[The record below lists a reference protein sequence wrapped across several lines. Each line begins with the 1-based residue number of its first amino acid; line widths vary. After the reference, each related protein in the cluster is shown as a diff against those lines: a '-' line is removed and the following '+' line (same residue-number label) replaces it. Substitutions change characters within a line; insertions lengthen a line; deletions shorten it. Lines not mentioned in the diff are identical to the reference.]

1 MSLLE
6 RSLAIAHDMGFSSTA
21 FPLIGA
27 GVNKYPPMDVIKAI
41 LDACS
46 LFSQKDAA
54 LKRVIVVVREHD
66 KKNQQVCTSPL
77 NIE

>member
-6 RSLAIAHDMGFSSTA
+6 RSLAIAHDMGFSSIA
-21 FPLIGA
+21 FLLIGA

-46 LFSQKDAA
+46 LFHQKDTA
-54 LKRVIVVVREHD
+54 LKIVIVEVWEND
-66 KKNQQVCTSPL
+66 KKNQQVRTFPMI
-77 NIE
+77 IE

>member
-6 RSLAIAHDMGFSSTA
+6 RSLAIAHDMGSSSIA

-46 LFSQKDAA
+46 LFRQKDTM
-54 LKRVIVVVREHD
+54 LKRVIVVVWEHD
-66 KKNQQVCTSPL
+66 KKNQQVCTFQL
-77 NIE
+77 IIE